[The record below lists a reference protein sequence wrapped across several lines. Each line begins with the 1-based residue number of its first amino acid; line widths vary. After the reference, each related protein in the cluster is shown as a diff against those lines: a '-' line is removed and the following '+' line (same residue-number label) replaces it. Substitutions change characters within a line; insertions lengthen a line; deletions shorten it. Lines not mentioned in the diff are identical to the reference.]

1 MKEAKTTDIL
11 LLLLLGAIWGSS
23 FFNIKIATYSFEP
36 YTLALVRVSF
46 ATLTLLAVSFFYKIK
61 IQAFSKKKWK
71 IYALVGLC
79 NIAIPFS
86 LIAIGTK
93 EVDSYLAAILMST
106 TPLTGSIL
114 AHIFTK
120 NEKITFLKS
129 LGIVLGFMGVMLLF
143 FDKLIINESNYLFA
157 IIILVGSTFY
167 SISGIMILKYLKKSG
182 NINVT
187 ASTLIWSVIFL
198 IPMSFI
204 FEDPLNSTPTLYSI
218 LSLIYLGVV
227 ATGFAWWLRF
237 KILAKNGLVFQTQV
251 AYLIPIFGVIFGY
264 FLMDEIITWR
274 VLISLVII
282 ILGIFIVK
290 KNNKGLKKKHGN

>member
-23 FFNIKIATYSFEP
+23 FFNIKIATYSYEP
-36 YTLALVRVSF
+36 YTLALVRVIF
-46 ATLTLLAVSFFYKIK
+46 ATLTLLAVSFFYKVK
-61 IQAFSKKKWK
+61 IQAFSKKRWK

-86 LIAIGTK
+86 LIAVGTN

-120 NEKITFLKS
+120 NEKITLFKS
-129 LGIVLGFMGVMLLF
+129 IGIIIGFTGVLFLF
-143 FDKLIINESNYLFA
+143 FDKLILNESNYFFA
-157 IIILVGSTFY
+157 IVILVGSTFY
-167 SISGIMILKYLKKSG
+167 SISGIIILKYLKKSG

-187 ASTLIWSVIFL
+187 TSTLIWALIFL
-198 IPMSFI
+198 LPMSFI
-204 FEDPLNSTPTLYSI
+204 FEKPFSSTPTLFSTI
-218 LSLIYLGVV
+218 SLIYLGVV

-251 AYLIPIFGVIFGY
+251 AYLIPIFGVIFGV
-264 FLMDEIITWR
+264 LILNEQITWKI
-274 VLISLVII
+274 LASLVII
-282 ILGIFIVK
+282 ISGIYIVK
-290 KNNKGLKKKHGN
+290 KYNK